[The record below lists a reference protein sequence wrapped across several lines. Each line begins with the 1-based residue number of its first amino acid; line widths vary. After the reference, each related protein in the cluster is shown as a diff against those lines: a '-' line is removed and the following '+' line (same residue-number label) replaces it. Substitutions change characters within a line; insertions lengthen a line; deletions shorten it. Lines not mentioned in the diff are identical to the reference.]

1 MKWILRPLPRARMS
15 EDPSRSESPK
25 TQQHDRETSGTM
37 KRETEKLEAVSSK
50 RWLVLGSVLT
60 SRVIYTINW
69 FNIAPLLGA
78 TGLIAL
84 GLSIDLPSQGLLT
97 SSFLLGAGIFQ
108 IPAGIVSARWGPKN
122 TSQLGMLILSFSGIG
137 EGLSPNFPVLLVSR
151 FLLGLGAAL
160 FFAPAI
166 GILTP
171 LFRQEEEGLVLGLYN
186 SCFNIGGA
194 IGLFGWVLVTDFL
207 GWRGG
212 LVLGGVIGVIS
223 VLIGQVVIPR
233 DRVIPRTQR
242 RSMRPVF
249 RNRNIW
255 LIAFGVLGF
264 WGAIFSS
271 STFLEAYTKDV
282 YGITPY
288 ISGLMASTIMF
299 ASIFGG
305 PFGGYLSDRLR
316 RRKIFILVPGMLG
329 SLGIILFGVSQPLE
343 LWFLIPLVGFLDAIV
358 FSTMYA
364 SPSQLCPDTRQ
375 LSNPDSL
382 HVSRKHLRTK
392 LHPRLVFHGRLG
404 LGVNALD
411 SRNKG
416 AVQSKLERIKLACT
430 TRLAAQRRDPVSCLP
445 SRRSVPW
452 PGV

>member
-1 MKWILRPLPRARMS
+1 MKQ
-15 EDPSRSESPK
+15 D
-25 TQQHDRETSGTM
+25 TETLQTP
-37 KRETEKLEAVSSK
+37 SSK

-97 SSFLLGAGIFQ
+97 SSLLLGAGIFQ

-122 TSQLGMLILSFSGIG
+122 TSQLGMLVLSLSGIG
-137 EGLSPNFPVLLVSR
+137 EGLSPNFPVLIVSR

-223 VLIGQVVIPR
+223 VLIGQIVIPR
-233 DRVIPRTQR
+233 DNVIPRTQR

-249 RNRNIW
+249 RNRNVW

-282 YGITPY
+282 YGISPY

-305 PFGGYLSDRLR
+305 PS
-316 RRKIFILVPGMLG
+316 
-329 SLGIILFGVSQPLE
+329 GVSQPIE
-343 LWFLIPLVGFLDAIV
+343 LWFLIPLVGFMDAIV

-364 SPSQLCPDTRQ
+364 SASQYPDVGHEYAPLGISIINSVQILGSFPIPIIFTFLVKTYGQNYAPGWFFMGGVALAMMLLIPGIREPFKAN
-375 LSNPDSL
+375 SNT
-382 HVSRKHLRTK
+382 SR
-392 LHPRLVFHGRLG
+392 
-404 LGVNALD
+404 
-411 SRNKG
+411 
-416 AVQSKLERIKLACT
+416 
-430 TRLAAQRRDPVSCLP
+430 
-445 SRRSVPW
+445 
-452 PGV
+452 

>member
-1 MKWILRPLPRARMS
+1 MKRQ
-15 EDPSRSESPK
+15 
-25 TQQHDRETSGTM
+25 TETS
-37 KRETEKLEAVSSK
+37 EAASSK
-50 RWLVLGSVLT
+50 RWLVFGSVLP
-60 SRVIYTINW
+60 SRVIYTLNW

-122 TSQLGMLILSFSGIG
+122 TSQLGMLILSLSGIG

-212 LVLGGVIGVIS
+212 LVLGGIIGVIS

-233 DRVIPRTQR
+233 DKVIPRTQR

-288 ISGLMASTIMF
+288 ISGLMASSIMF

-316 RRKIFILVPGMLG
+316 RRKIFMLVPGMLG
-329 SLGIILFGVSQPLE
+329 SVGIILFGVSQPLE

-364 SPSQLCPDTRQ
+364 SPSQYPEVGHEYAPLGISIINSVQILGSFPIPIIFTF
-375 LSNPDSL
+375 
-382 HVSRKHLRTK
+382 
-392 LHPRLVFHGRLG
+392 LVTAYNNFSAGWFFMG
-404 LGVNALD
+404 GF
-411 SRNKG
+411 
-416 AVQSKLERIKLACT
+416 AVAMMLMIFLLQEPFKAGSA
-430 TRLAAQRRDPVSCLP
+430 
-445 SRRSVPW
+445 
-452 PGV
+452 

>member
-1 MKWILRPLPRARMS
+1 M
-15 EDPSRSESPK
+15 
-25 TQQHDRETSGTM
+25 
-37 KRETEKLEAVSSK
+37 
-50 RWLVLGSVLT
+50 
-60 SRVIYTINW
+60 
-69 FNIAPLLGA
+69 F
-78 TGLIAL
+78 
-84 GLSIDLPSQGLLT
+84 
-97 SSFLLGAGIFQ
+97 
-108 IPAGIVSARWGPKN
+108 
-122 TSQLGMLILSFSGIG
+122 ILSLTGIG

-233 DRVIPRTQR
+233 DKVIPRTQR
-242 RSMRPVF
+242 RSMGPVF

-282 YGITPY
+282 FGISPY

-305 PFGGYLSDRLR
+305 PSGGYLSDRLR

-343 LWFLIPLVGFLDAIV
+343 LWLLIPLVGFLDAIV

-364 SPSQLCPDTRQ
+364 SPSQYPEVGHEYAPLGISIINSVQILGSFPIPIIFTF
-375 LSNPDSL
+375 
-382 HVSRKHLRTK
+382 
-392 LHPRLVFHGRLG
+392 LVNTYGQYSAGWFFMGG
-404 LGVNALD
+404 F
-411 SRNKG
+411 
-416 AVQSKLERIKLACT
+416 AVAMMLLILFLQEPFKASPA
-430 TRLAAQRRDPVSCLP
+430 S
-445 SRRSVPW
+445 S
-452 PGV
+452 G

>member
-1 MKWILRPLPRARMS
+1 MS
-15 EDPSRSESPK
+15 EDPLRRNHPK
-25 TQQHDRETSGTM
+25 TQRHDRETSWTM
-37 KRETEKLEAVSSK
+37 KQETEKLEAVSSK

-122 TSQLGMLILSFSGIG
+122 TSQLGMLILSLSGIG

-166 GILTP
+166 GILTL

-194 IGLFGWVLVTDFL
+194 IGLFGWVLVTDL
-207 GWRGG
+207 VGWRGG
-212 LVLGGVIGVIS
+212 LVLGGIIGVIS
-223 VLIGQVVIPR
+223 VLIGQVVIPH
-233 DRVIPRTQR
+233 DKVIPRTQR

-282 YGITPY
+282 YGISPY
-288 ISGLMASTIMF
+288 VSGLMASTIML

-305 PFGGYLSDRLR
+305 PSGGYLSDRLR
-316 RRKIFILVPGMLG
+316 KRKIFILVPGLIA
-329 SLGIILFGVSQPLE
+329 SLGIILFGVSQPIE

-364 SPSQLCPDTRQ
+364 SASQYPDVGHEYAPLGISIINSVQ
-375 LSNPDSL
+375 KLGSFSNPFLVTVLVNTNGRNFPPGLFFTGSFTLVMVHLILGIKEPFKANSDT
-382 HVSRKHLRTK
+382 SR
-392 LHPRLVFHGRLG
+392 
-404 LGVNALD
+404 
-411 SRNKG
+411 
-416 AVQSKLERIKLACT
+416 
-430 TRLAAQRRDPVSCLP
+430 
-445 SRRSVPW
+445 
-452 PGV
+452 

>member
-1 MKWILRPLPRARMS
+1 M
-15 EDPSRSESPK
+15 
-25 TQQHDRETSGTM
+25 
-37 KRETEKLEAVSSK
+37 TEKTETLQTTSSR

-60 SRVIYTINW
+60 SRIIYTINW

-78 TGLIAL
+78 TGLLAL
-84 GLSIDLPSQGLLT
+84 GLNIDLPSQGVLT

-108 IPAGIVSARWGPKN
+108 IPAGILSARWGPKN
-122 TSQLGMLILSFSGIG
+122 TSQLGMLILSLSGVG
-137 EGLSPNFPVLLVSR
+137 EGLSPNFPVLFLSR

-171 LFRQEEEGLVLGLYN
+171 LFREEEEGLVLGLYN

-194 IGLFGWVLVTDFL
+194 IGLFGWVLVADFL

-212 LVLGGVIGVIS
+212 LVLGGLIGVVS
-223 VLIGQVVIPR
+223 VLIGQIVIPK
-233 DRVIPRTQR
+233 DKVVPRTQR

-255 LIAFGVLGF
+255 LIAIGVLGF

-271 STFLEAYTKDV
+271 SSFLEAYTKDV
-282 YGITPY
+282 YGISPY
-288 ISGLMASTIMF
+288 ISGLMASLIMF

-305 PFGGYLSDRLR
+305 PSGGYLSDRLR
-316 RRKIFILVPGMLG
+316 RRKIFILVPGLVA

-343 LWFLIPLVGFLDAIV
+343 LWFLIPLVGFLDSIV

-364 SPSQLCPDTRQ
+364 SASQYPDVGHEYA
-375 LSNPDSL
+375 P
-382 HVSRKHLRTK
+382 
-392 LHPRLVFHGRLG
+392 LG
-404 LGVNALD
+404 ISIINSVQILGSFPIPIIFTFLVNAYGG
-411 SRNKG
+411 RNYAPG
-416 AVQSKLERIKLACT
+416 WFFMGGLA
-430 TRLAAQRRDPVSCLP
+430 LAMMLLIIGIREPFKANS
-445 SRRSVPW
+445 
-452 PGV
+452 

>member
-1 MKWILRPLPRARMS
+1 MK
-15 EDPSRSESPK
+15 
-25 TQQHDRETSGTM
+25 Q
-37 KRETEKLEAVSSK
+37 ETETRQTASSK

-60 SRVIYTINW
+60 SRVVYTINW

-78 TGLIAL
+78 TGLLAI
-84 GLSIDLPSQGLLT
+84 GLNIDLPSQGLLT

-122 TSQLGMLILSFSGIG
+122 TSQLGMMILSLSGVG

-151 FLLGLGAAL
+151 FLLGVGAAL

-171 LFRQEEEGLVLGLYN
+171 LFHEDEEGLVLGLYN
-186 SCFNIGGA
+186 ACFNIGGA
-194 IGLFGWVLVTDFL
+194 IGLFGWVLVADFL

-212 LVLGGVIGVIS
+212 LVLGGLIGVAS

-233 DRVIPRTQR
+233 DKVVPRTQR
-242 RSMRPVF
+242 RPMRPVF

-255 LIAFGVLGF
+255 LIAFGVLGL

-282 YGITPY
+282 YGISPY
-288 ISGLMASTIMF
+288 ISGLMASLIMF

-305 PFGGYLSDRLR
+305 PSGGYLSDRFR
-316 RRKIFILVPGMLG
+316 NRKLFILIPGLLV

-364 SPSQLCPDTRQ
+364 SASQYPEVGHEYAPLGISIINSVQILGSFPIPIIFTFLVNTYGQNYTPGWFFMGGFALAMMLLILGIREPFKAN
-375 LSNPDSL
+375 SNAS
-382 HVSRKHLRTK
+382 S
-392 LHPRLVFHGRLG
+392 
-404 LGVNALD
+404 
-411 SRNKG
+411 
-416 AVQSKLERIKLACT
+416 
-430 TRLAAQRRDPVSCLP
+430 
-445 SRRSVPW
+445 
-452 PGV
+452 

>member
-1 MKWILRPLPRARMS
+1 MKQ
-15 EDPSRSESPK
+15 K
-25 TQQHDRETSGTM
+25 TETLDAASG
-37 KRETEKLEAVSSK
+37 K
-50 RWLVLGSVLT
+50 RWLVLGSVLS

-122 TSQLGMLILSFSGIG
+122 TSQLGMLILSLSGIG

-194 IGLFGWVLVTDFL
+194 IGLFGWVLVTDLL

-212 LVLGGVIGVIS
+212 LVLGGLIGVIS
-223 VLIGQVVIPR
+223 VLIGQIVIPR
-233 DRVIPRTQR
+233 DKVIPRTQR
-242 RSMRPVF
+242 RSIRPVF

-271 STFLEAYTKDV
+271 SSFLEAYTKDV

-305 PFGGYLSDRLR
+305 PSGGYLSDRLR
-316 RRKIFILVPGMLG
+316 RRKIFMLVPGMLG
-329 SLGIILFGVSQPLE
+329 SVGIILFGVSQPLE
-343 LWFLIPLVGFLDAIV
+343 LWFVIPAVGFLDAMV

-364 SPSQLCPDTRQ
+364 SASQYPEVGHEYA
-375 LSNPDSL
+375 P
-382 HVSRKHLRTK
+382 
-392 LHPRLVFHGRLG
+392 LG
-404 LGVNALD
+404 ISIINSVQILG
-411 SRNKG
+411 SFF
-416 AVQSKLERIKLACT
+416 
-430 TRLAAQRRDPVSCLP
+430 
-445 SRRSVPW
+445 VPIGFTFFASMYNSFSAGW
-452 PGV
+452 FFMGGFAIAMMLLIFILQEPFN

>member
-1 MKWILRPLPRARMS
+1 MS
-15 EDPSRSESPK
+15 EDPLRRNHPK
-25 TQQHDRETSGTM
+25 TQRHDRETGWTM
-37 KRETEKLEAVSSK
+37 KQETEKLEAVSSK

-108 IPAGIVSARWGPKN
+108 IPAGIVSARWGPRN
-122 TSQLGMLILSFSGIG
+122 TSQLGMLILSLSGIG
-137 EGLSPNFPVLLVSR
+137 EGLSPNFPILLVSR

-212 LVLGGVIGVIS
+212 LVLGGVIGVVS

-233 DRVIPRTQR
+233 DKVIPRTQR
-242 RSMRPVF
+242 RSIRPVF
-249 RNRNIW
+249 RNLNIL
-255 LIAFGVLGF
+255 LIAFRVLGF

-282 YGITPY
+282 YGISPY
-288 ISGLMASTIMF
+288 ISGLMAPTIMF

-316 RRKIFILVPGMLG
+316 RRKIFMLVPGMLG
-329 SLGIILFGVSQPLE
+329 SVGIILFGVSQPLE
-343 LWFLIPLVGFLDAIV
+343 LWFVIPAVGFLDAMV

-364 SPSQLCPDTRQ
+364 SASQYPEVGHEYA
-375 LSNPDSL
+375 P
-382 HVSRKHLRTK
+382 
-392 LHPRLVFHGRLG
+392 LG
-404 LGVNALD
+404 ISIINSVQILG
-411 SRNKG
+411 SFF
-416 AVQSKLERIKLACT
+416 
-430 TRLAAQRRDPVSCLP
+430 
-445 SRRSVPW
+445 VPIGFTFFASMYNSFSAGW
-452 PGV
+452 FFMGGFAIAMMLLIFILQEPFN

>member
-1 MKWILRPLPRARMS
+1 MS
-15 EDPSRSESPK
+15 EDPSRSEPPK
-25 TQQHDRETSGTM
+25 TQQHDRETNAIM
-37 KRETEKLEAVSSK
+37 KQDAETLQTPFSK

-122 TSQLGMLILSFSGIG
+122 TSQLGMLILSLSGIG
-137 EGLSPNFPVLLVSR
+137 EGLSPNFPAFLVSR

-171 LFRQEEEGLVLGLYN
+171 LFRPEEEGLVLGLYN
-186 SCFNIGGA
+186 SCFNIGGGL
-194 IGLFGWVLVTDFL
+194 GLFVWVIVTDLL

-223 VLIGQVVIPR
+223 VLIGQIVIPR
-233 DRVIPRTQR
+233 DKVIPRTQR

-305 PFGGYLSDRLR
+305 PIGGYLSDRLR
-316 RRKIFILVPGMLG
+316 RRKIFILIPGTLG

-364 SPSQLCPDTRQ
+364 SPSQYPDVGHEYAPLGISIINSVQILGSFPIPIIFTF
-375 LSNPDSL
+375 
-382 HVSRKHLRTK
+382 
-392 LHPRLVFHGRLG
+392 LVKTYGQNYAHGWFFMGGFALAMMLLILG
-404 LGVNALD
+404 IREPFKAN
-411 SRNKG
+411 
-416 AVQSKLERIKLACT
+416 SKA
-430 TRLAAQRRDPVSCLP
+430 S
-445 SRRSVPW
+445 S
-452 PGV
+452 

>member
-1 MKWILRPLPRARMS
+1 M
-15 EDPSRSESPK
+15 
-25 TQQHDRETSGTM
+25 G
-37 KRETEKLEAVSSK
+37 TEKHFSTRNVDSFTLWNRRRTLPE
-50 RWLVLGSVLT
+50 
-60 SRVIYTINW
+60 
-69 FNIAPLLGA
+69 
-78 TGLIAL
+78 
-84 GLSIDLPSQGLLT
+84 LPST
-97 SSFLLGAGIFQ
+97 SSVKI
-108 IPAGIVSARWGPKN
+108 SARTRSCP
-122 TSQLGMLILSFSGIG
+122 IL
-137 EGLSPNFPVLLVSR
+137 
-151 FLLGLGAAL
+151 
-160 FFAPAI
+160 APAI

-223 VLIGQVVIPR
+223 VLIGQGVIPR
-233 DRVIPRTQR
+233 DKVVPRTQR

-288 ISGLMASTIMF
+288 ISGLRVSTIMF

-305 PFGGYLSDRLR
+305 PSGGYLSDRLR

-364 SPSQLCPDTRQ
+364 SASQYPDVGHEYAPLGISMINSVQILGSFPIPIIFTFLVNSYGKNYR
-375 LSNPDSL
+375 SEERR
-382 HVSRKHLRTK
+382 VGKECRSRWSPYH
-392 LHPRLVFHGRLG
+392 
-404 LGVNALD
+404 
-411 SRNKG
+411 
-416 AVQSKLERIKLACT
+416 
-430 TRLAAQRRDPVSCLP
+430 
-445 SRRSVPW
+445 
-452 PGV
+452 

>member
-1 MKWILRPLPRARMS
+1 MR
-15 EDPSRSESPK
+15 EDPFTTTESKK
-25 TQQHDRETSGTM
+25 TPQHDHETRATM
-37 KRETEKLEAVSSK
+37 KQETETVRTASSR

-84 GLSIDLPSQGLLT
+84 ELNLDLPSQGVLT

-122 TSQLGMLILSFSGIG
+122 TSQVGMLILSLSGIG
-137 EGLSPNFPVLLVSR
+137 EGLSPNFAALLASR

-171 LFRQEEEGLVLGLYN
+171 LFREEEEGLVLGLYN

-194 IGLFGWVLVTDFL
+194 IGLFGWVLVTDL
-207 GWRGG
+207 IGWRGG
-212 LVLGGVIGVIS
+212 LVLGGLIGVIS

-233 DRVIPRTQR
+233 DKVLPRTQR

-249 RNRNIW
+249 KNRNIW
-255 LIAFGVLGF
+255 LIAFGVLGL

-271 STFLEAYTKDV
+271 STFLEAYTKDTF
-282 YGITPY
+282 GISAY
-288 ISGLMASTIMF
+288 ISGLMASLIML

-305 PFGGYLSDRLR
+305 PVGGYLSDRFR
-316 RRKIFILVPGMLG
+316 RRKIFILVPGILVSVG
-329 SLGIILFGVSQPLE
+329 LVLFGISQPIE

-364 SPSQLCPDTRQ
+364 SASQYPDVGHEYA
-375 LSNPDSL
+375 P
-382 HVSRKHLRTK
+382 
-392 LHPRLVFHGRLG
+392 LG
-404 LGVNALD
+404 LSIINSVQILGSIPIPIIFTLLVNAYGKNYSPGWFFMGGL
-411 SRNKG
+411 S
-416 AVQSKLERIKLACT
+416 LAMIMLILGI
-430 TRLAAQRRDPVSCLP
+430 REPFKAREDINDNN
-445 SRRSVPW
+445 
-452 PGV
+452 

>member
-1 MKWILRPLPRARMS
+1 MKQ
-15 EDPSRSESPK
+15 D
-25 TQQHDRETSGTM
+25 TETLQTP
-37 KRETEKLEAVSSK
+37 SSK

-108 IPAGIVSARWGPKN
+108 IPAGIVSARWGPKY
-122 TSQLGMLILSFSGIG
+122 TSQLGMLILSLSGVG

-223 VLIGQVVIPR
+223 VLIGQIVIPR
-233 DRVIPRTQR
+233 DGIMRKER
-242 RSMRPVF
+242 RSMRRAF
-249 RNRNIW
+249 ENRNIW
-255 LIAFGVLGF
+255 IIGFGVLGL
-264 WGAIFSS
+264 WGGIFTASQ
-271 STFLEAYTKDV
+271 FLEYYLRTSLSFRAD
-282 YGITPY
+282 IA
-288 ISGLMASTIMF
+288 GLLASLIMF

-305 PFGGYLSDRLR
+305 PIGGYLSDRLR
-316 RRKIFILVPGMLG
+316 QRKIFILVPGL
-329 SLGIILFGVSQPLE
+329 LTAIGIALFGASPANG
-343 LWFLIPLVGFLDAIV
+343 LWFLIPAVGFLDAMV

-364 SPSQLCPDTRQ
+364 SVSQYPEVGHEYAPLAISIINSVQILGSFGVTIGFTLFAAAYGFPVGWFVLGGFGVAFMLLIFLLQEPFKANSQPS
-375 LSNPDSL
+375 
-382 HVSRKHLRTK
+382 
-392 LHPRLVFHGRLG
+392 G
-404 LGVNALD
+404 
-411 SRNKG
+411 
-416 AVQSKLERIKLACT
+416 
-430 TRLAAQRRDPVSCLP
+430 
-445 SRRSVPW
+445 
-452 PGV
+452 